1 MTLAKVDAQ
10 LLKML
15 LRSAAFG
22 VLLAIALLNWPMSA
36 AELPA
41 DGAAPLVQIYTTKSC
56 GYCKLLRRYLNAR
69 NIPYA
74 DYDIDANPD
83 ARRAFHAAGAQGV
96 PLVVIGAQ
104 RIQGF
109 NPVAIEK
116 ALAAAEASIPVS
128 QEPQR
133 G

>member
-1 MTLAKVDAQ
+1 MTLAKLDAQ

-22 VLLAIALLNWPMSA
+22 VLIAIALLNWPMSA

-83 ARRAFHAAGAQGV
+83 ARRAFDAAGAQGV

-128 QEPQR
+128 QELQR